1 MSHTV
6 EIRTEVRDPV
16 AIDRACQR
24 LQLPS
29 PTFGSARLY
38 SSTATGWQVQL
49 PHWRFPIVCDVST
62 GQIKF
67 DNYNGGWGDQQ
78 AFDAFLQGYA
88 VEKAAVEAR
97 LKGYSV
103 SEQQLDDG
111 SIKLT
116 IHTGASA

>member
-6 EIRTEVRDPV
+6 EVRTEVRDPV

-24 LQLPS
+24 LQLPP

-49 PHWRFPIVCDVST
+49 PHWRFPLVCDVST
-62 GQIKF
+62 GQIRF
-67 DNYNGGWGDQQ
+67 DNFNGHWGDQK

-88 VEKAAVEAR
+88 VEKAALEAR
-97 LKGYSV
+97 RKGYSV
-103 SEQQLDDG
+103 TEQPLSDG

-116 IHTGASA
+116 IHTGATP